1 LDQATLEL
9 LEFDRIREVLK
20 SYCVSG
26 LGKDKC
32 DKLVPETDARRIVL
46 ALAETTESLIIV
58 GAGGQPLQGLHDVRE
73 ALSTAEKGAVLSPK
87 DLLRIADMLR
97 GAAKFKKL
105 MRSKTEEMP
114 LLSAYSESIADMPGL
129 AEAIEAS
136 IEGDQVSD
144 HADDELRKVRR
155 EIKQTEAKIEQ
166 RLHSILN
173 SLSPRDAAQD
183 GFVTV
188 KNGRWVIPVKA
199 SSRGKVP
206 GTVVAASSSGQ
217 TVFIEPAAV
226 QPLMDRLVTLRAQ
239 EEELV
244 YQVLCALTAL
254 VVDRVTDIRITMEA
268 MATCD
273 FIFAK
278 GRYSMAISGVAPEI
292 TVNGPLCLEGAR
304 HPLLGRDAVP
314 VDIRVGDGYRTLLI
328 TGPNTGGKTVVLK
341 TTGLVVAM
349 AQSGLHI
356 PVKPGSTMPV
366 FQAVFAD
373 IGDRQSLEQS
383 LSTFSSH
390 MKNIADILR
399 KAGQG
404 SLVLLDEIGTGTDP
418 REGAAL
424 AAAVLDFLY
433 RKGCVTLAT
442 THYGDLKAYS
452 EGHPGFVNGSMEFDE
467 ETLKPL
473 YKLVI
478 GQPGQ
483 SQGLI
488 IAKRLGLMEEVVQ
501 AAEDYVR
508 SMSGGDI
515 PREAA
520 PKPSAPPSPPKAEV
534 VRLALPTGTA
544 SEPVPEIPREKTF
557 LVGDSVFVRTVKE
570 RGIVAKEPDERG
582 NVIVLVR
589 GRRISVHRKRLKLL
603 VKREDLYPGEDYD
616 LNIVLMSKKDRK
628 LMKTMSKRHTDEV
641 RVIEPDPEPR

>member
-1 LDQATLEL
+1 
-9 LEFDRIREVLK
+9 
-20 SYCVSG
+20 
-26 LGKDKC
+26 
-32 DKLVPETDARRIVL
+32 
-46 ALAETTESLIIV
+46 
-58 GAGGQPLQGLHDVRE
+58 
-73 ALSTAEKGAVLSPK
+73 
-87 DLLRIADMLR
+87 
-97 GAAKFKKL
+97 
-105 MRSKTEEMP
+105 
-114 LLSAYSESIADMPGL
+114 
-129 AEAIEAS
+129 
-136 IEGDQVSD
+136 
-144 HADDELRKVRR
+144 
-155 EIKQTEAKIEQ
+155 
-166 RLHSILN
+166 
-173 SLSPRDAAQD
+173 
-183 GFVTV
+183 
-188 KNGRWVIPVKA
+188 
-199 SSRGKVP
+199 
-206 GTVVAASSSGQ
+206 
-217 TVFIEPAAV
+217 
-226 QPLMDRLVTLRAQ
+226 
-239 EEELV
+239 
-244 YQVLCALTAL
+244 
-254 VVDRVTDIRITMEA
+254 
-268 MATCD
+268 
-273 FIFAK
+273 
-278 GRYSMAISGVAPEI
+278 
-292 TVNGPLCLEGAR
+292 
-304 HPLLGRDAVP
+304 
-314 VDIRVGDGYRTLLI
+314 
-328 TGPNTGGKTVVLK
+328 
-341 TTGLVVAM
+341 
-349 AQSGLHI
+349 
-356 PVKPGSTMPV
+356 
-366 FQAVFAD
+366 
-373 IGDRQSLEQS
+373 
-383 LSTFSSH
+383 

-544 SEPVPEIPREKTF
+544 SEPVPETPREKAF